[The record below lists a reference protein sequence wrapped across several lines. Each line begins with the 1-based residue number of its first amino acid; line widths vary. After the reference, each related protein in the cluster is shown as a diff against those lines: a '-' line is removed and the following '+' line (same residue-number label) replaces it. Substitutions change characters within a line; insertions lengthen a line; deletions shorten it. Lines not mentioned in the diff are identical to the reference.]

1 MIKGNK
7 VSRTSRRNPKN
18 YDGTALTT
26 HRMNDLLSNLLSKI
40 GELYEARPDL
50 ILTVWP
56 EVIGQKLAL
65 MTQAV
70 SFTEGVLVVKVSNS
84 TLHNLLTQYEKPRI
98 LNDLRRRFPRI
109 EIKNIVFRIG

>member
-1 MIKGNK
+1 MNLNK
-7 VSRTSRRNPKN
+7 VNRRTPKN

-26 HRMNDLLSNLLSKI
+26 HKMNDLLSNILSKI
-40 GELYEARPDL
+40 GESYEARPDL

-70 SFTEGVLVVKVSNS
+70 SFNEGVLIVKVTNS
-84 TLHNLLTQYEKPRI
+84 TLHNLLSQYEKPRI

>member
-1 MIKGNK
+1 M
-7 VSRTSRRNPKN
+7 SRANRRTPKN

-26 HRMNDLLSNLLSKI
+26 HKMNDLLSALLSKI
-40 GELYEARPDL
+40 GDAYEARPDL
-50 ILTVWP
+50 IMALWP

-65 MTQAV
+65 MTQVA
-70 SFTEGVLVVKVSNS
+70 SFNEGVLVVKVSNS
-84 TLHNLLTQYEKPRI
+84 TLHNLLSQYEKPRI